1 MEGIVFS
8 LQGFKETNQKL
19 ESFIE
24 ILSPGQK
31 TLSVTPAHMATLLA
45 EVVQAGE
52 WLRAGSG
59 NDAREGIADELEGY
73 RQRLQKLL
81 YLLPSFHA
89 QLLTERCRLQAEKDH
104 LEATAAWARSV
115 RV

>member
-1 MEGIVFS
+1 MRMVIAAVAAMVIS
-8 LQGFKETNQKL
+8 
-19 ESFIE
+19 
-24 ILSPGQK
+24 
-31 TLSVTPAHMATLLA
+31 AAM
-45 EVVQAGE
+45 
-52 WLRAGSG
+52 
-59 NDAREGIADELEGY
+59 ADELEDY